1 MRLITDTEWA
11 RMSWHARQ
19 RYIAHL
25 ARLRRELHAELE
37 TTQGA
42 LAAATVIEAKRMLR
56 RAAVSSD
63 GAARIEAA
71 LLEVYGPAKR
81 RKGRPLTEVDAVIVQ
96 RLKDGEAVGV
106 TPQHEPRA
114 DEVLITCD
122 RCDWRTTRPA
132 WPPRYAESAREAHLI
147 QHRKADR
154 SAL

>member
-42 LAAATVIEAKRMLR
+42 LAAVTIIEAKRMLR

-96 RLKDGEAVGV
+96 RLKDGEAVDSTPAERAKAVTELTRDGLTVDEIAERVGV
-106 TPQHEPRA
+106 TRRTVNRIRA
-114 DEVLITCD
+114 RV
-122 RCDWRTTRPA
+122 A
-132 WPPRYAESAREAHLI
+132 A
-147 QHRKADR
+147 
-154 SAL
+154 

>member
-1 MRLITDTEWA
+1 
-11 RMSWHARQ
+11 MSP
-19 RYIAHL
+19 
-25 ARLRRELHAELE
+25 RLR
-37 TTQGA
+37 
-42 LAAATVIEAKRMLR
+42 
-56 RAAVSSD
+56 
-63 GAARIEAA
+63 
-71 LLEVYGPAKR
+71 
-81 RKGRPLTEVDAVIVQ
+81 
-96 RLKDGEAVGV
+96 GEDIPRTVGV